1 MHYVVGVTASADNTV
16 IYYDHWEN
24 GFSSG
29 AAGDEVVSLNKGQ
42 TIKFESSNIPTNP
55 RGTATYY
62 DGGDRIFVSGS
73 LLQLVVSTWPES
85 TGTVF
90 TDAWEVYPVQAWE
103 NQYTVPVGE
112 NLGVGT
118 NNYDDFDKTWILV
131 MSGTDGNAIQIKG
144 PTGTVL
150 ASTTLNK
157 GGTYRYEVGQ
167 SGTTVTS
174 SAPVQVQII
183 AGQPT
188 STYEMRG
195 LTITPQQVLGD
206 ELLGART
213 KLAHSN
219 DRDYH
224 LYP

>member
-1 MHYVVGVTASADNTV
+1 MTASADNTV

-29 AAGDEVVSLNKGQ
+29 AAGDEVVSLNKGK
-42 TIKFESSNIPTNP
+42 TIKFESSNDFQPLP
-55 RGTATYY
+55 V
-62 DGGDRIFVSGS
+62 DGDVLRRRRPDLRLRKSAAA
-73 LLQLVVSTWPES
+73 LVVSTWPEA

-118 NNYDDFDKTWILV
+118 NAYDDFDKTWILV
-131 MSGTDGNAIQIKG
+131 MSGTDGNAVQIKA
-144 PTGTVL
+144 PNGTVL
-150 ASTTLNK
+150 ASNTLAK
-157 GGTYRYEVGQ
+157 GGNSRCRGG
-167 SGTTVTS
+167 SIRDFCFTS

-195 LTITPQQVLGD
+195 LTVTPAVLGD
-206 ELLGART
+206 GCSTLAHR
-213 KLAHSN
+213 LAHSN
-219 DRDYH
+219 DRVHH